1 MATTVVT
8 PAQTGS
14 NFTSLAAG
22 HVAVTGES
30 LPLRWYA
37 AYANIRHEKQVA
49 LQLEGRSLDCFLPLY
64 RSVRRWK
71 DRRREI
77 DLPLFPGYLFVRMAA
92 QDRLKVLS
100 VPGVVHMVN
109 FRGQL
114 APLPD
119 TEIET
124 LRERLRMCGG
134 AEPHPYLMVGARVRV
149 RSGPLAGLEGI
160 LVRRKDKFRIVLS
173 IELIMRSIA
182 VEVDEA
188 DIDAVGR
195 TTPRL

>member
-1 MATTVVT
+1 MATTVIA
-8 PAQTGS
+8 PRQAGP
-14 NFTSLAAG
+14 NFADLAAG
-22 HVAVTGES
+22 LDANTGAG

-37 AYANIRHEKQVA
+37 AYANVRHEKQVA

-71 DRRREI
+71 DRRKEI
-77 DLPLFPGYLFVRMAA
+77 ELPLFPGYLFVRMAP
-92 QDRLKVLS
+92 QDRLKVLG
-100 VPGVVHMVN
+100 VPGVVHIVS
-109 FRGQL
+109 FHGQW

-119 TEIET
+119 AEIET

-134 AEPHPYLMVGARVRV
+134 VEPHPYLTVGARVRV
-149 RSGPLAGLEGI
+149 RGGPLAGLEGI
-160 LVRRKDKFRIVLS
+160 LVRRKDKFRLVLS

-188 DIDAVGR
+188 DLEPAGR
-195 TTPRL
+195 IVTRS